1 MDKLLKPGIIA
12 QKKIRFSVKK
22 KSILLFLFFVWLIPA
37 AACTRSVKYPDN
49 PATQVPVTPLPA
61 TQSIEDTAVTILE
74 TTISEATAVTPEIN
88 QTVSP
93 TSAPP
98 ILYYTQAGDTV
109 PLISV
114 RFSVSPEE
122 INSPEKLPATALL
135 KPNLLL
141 IIPNRLSATGPEG
154 MLFPDSEVVY
164 SPSAKDF
171 DIEAFV
177 AQTNGYLSTY
187 SEWLINGQT
196 SGAQL
201 IEKVAIENSI
211 NPMLLLALL
220 EYQSGWVYGQ
230 PATLAQTEYPL
241 GYIEYSC
248 KGLYHQLA
256 WAVQQLSIG
265 YYGWRAG
272 ILTELV
278 FSNYES
284 LRIAPTLNAGTV
296 AVQYLF
302 SKLYYSNQWAGNLY
316 SPDGFSALHER
327 MFGNYW
333 VRSQAVEPLYPPD
346 LTQPNLELPFY
357 AGVLWSLTGG
367 PHSVWGTNGAL
378 GALDFAPA
386 TDKNGCTESPE
397 WVTAAAPGLVVRV
410 GPGLVMVDL
419 DGDGSEQ
426 TGWNILYLHIAT
438 KDRVPLGTYLEQD
451 DRIGHP
457 SCEGGTSTGTHVHI
471 ARKYNGEWILADG
484 PMPFVLS
491 GWTAHNGLA
500 AYKGNLTKDDQIVTA
515 SQVGSYESR
524 ITR

>member
-1 MDKLLKPGIIA
+1 MDKLSKPGIIA
-12 QKKIRFSVKK
+12 QNSIKFSAKK
-22 KSILLFLFFVWLIPA
+22 KSLLLLLFFVWLVPA
-37 AACTRSVKYPDN
+37 IACTRSVKYPDAPPTLIPFTPQ
-49 PATQVPVTPLPA
+49 PATQA
-61 TQSIEDTAVTILE
+61 AQETAAVIQGTE
-74 TTISEATAVTPEIN
+74 ISENPASTLEIDPSI
-88 QTVSP
+88 SP
-93 TSAPP
+93 TAAPP

-114 RFSVSPEE
+114 RFGVNPDE
-122 INSPEKLPATALL
+122 INSPEALPPTALL

-141 IIPNRLSATGPEG
+141 IIPNRLTGTGPDG
-154 MLFPDSEVVY
+154 MLFPDSEVVF

-171 DIEAFV
+171 DVEAFIE
-177 AQTNGYLSTY
+177 QTNGYLSTY
-187 SEWLINGQT
+187 SEWLSGGKT
-196 SGAQL
+196 SGAD
-201 IEKVAIENSI
+201 IIKRIAIDNSI
-211 NPMLLLALL
+211 NPMFLLAIL

-230 PATLAQTEYPL
+230 PSTMAQTEYPI
-241 GYIEYSC
+241 GYIEYSAR
-248 KGLYHQLA
+248 GLYQQLA
-256 WAVQQLSIG
+256 WAVEQLSLG

-272 ILTELV
+272 TLTELV
-278 FSNYES
+278 FGNYES

-302 SKLYYSNQWAGNLY
+302 SKLYYSNLWAGNLY
-316 SPDGFSALHER
+316 SPDGFPALHER

-333 VRSQAVEPLYPPD
+333 VRSQTVEPLYPPD
-346 LTQPNLELPFY
+346 ITQPNLELPFHP
-357 AGVLWSLTGG
+357 GVLWSLTGG
-367 PHSVWGTNGAL
+367 PHSVWDTGGAL

-386 TDKNGCTESPE
+386 SEKNGCLESLA

-410 GPGLVMVDL
+410 DTGVVIVDL

-438 KDRVPLGTYLEQD
+438 KGKVAVGTYLNQD
-451 DRIGHP
+451 DPIGHP
-457 SCEGGTSTGTHVHI
+457 SCEGGKATGTHLHI

-500 AYKGNLTKDDQIVTA
+500 AYKGNLTKDDQIITA

-524 ITR
+524 IIR

>member
-1 MDKLLKPGIIA
+1 MPG
-12 QKKIRFSVKK
+12 
-22 KSILLFLFFVWLIPA
+22 
-37 AACTRSVKYPDN
+37 
-49 PATQVPVTPLPA
+49 TPLPT
-61 TQSIEDTAVTILE
+61 TQSIQDTAVAILE
-74 TTISEATAVTPEIN
+74 TSVSVDPAVTPEID
-88 QTVSP
+88 QAVSP

-109 PLISV
+109 PMISV
-114 RFSVSPEE
+114 RFGVSPEE
-122 INSPEKLPATALL
+122 INSPEKLPATGLL

-141 IIPNRLSATGPEG
+141 IIPNRLSGTGPDG

-171 DIEAFV
+171 DVEDFV
-177 AQTNGYLSTY
+177 AQTNGYLATY
-187 SEWLINGQT
+187 TERLTDGNV
-196 SGAQL
+196 SGAAIIQ
-201 IEKVAIENSI
+201 KVAIDNSI
-211 NPMLLLALL
+211 NPMMLLALL
-220 EYQSGWVYGQ
+220 EYQSNWVYGQ
-230 PATLAQTEYPL
+230 PATLAQTEYPM
-241 GYIEYSC
+241 GFIQYSS
-248 KGLYHQLA
+248 KGLYQQLS

-272 ILTELV
+272 TLTELV

-302 SKLYYSNQWAGNLY
+302 SRLSYSQQWAGNLY
-316 SPDGFSALHER
+316 SPDGLPALHER

-346 LTQPNLELPFY
+346 LTQPNLELPFSP
-357 AGVLWSLTGG
+357 GMFWSLTGG
-367 PHSVWGTNGAL
+367 PHTVWGTDGAL

-386 TDKNGCTESPE
+386 TDKKGCEVSTA
-397 WVTAAAPGLVVRV
+397 WVTAASPGLVVRD
-410 GPGLVMVDL
+410 GPGLVMVDM
-419 DGDGSEQ
+419 DGDGSEL
-426 TGWNILYLHIAT
+426 TGWNILYLHVAAR
-438 KDRVPLGTYLEQD
+438 DRVAVGTYLNQD
-451 DRIGHP
+451 DPIGHP
-457 SCEGGTSTGTHVHI
+457 SCEGGTATGTHLHI

-500 AYKGNLTKDDQIVTA
+500 SYKGNLTKGDLIVTA
-515 SQVGSYESR
+515 SHVGSFESR

>member
-1 MDKLLKPGIIA
+1 MDKLSKPGIVA
-12 QKKIRFSVKK
+12 QKSIRFSAKK
-22 KSILLFLFFVWLIPA
+22 KSLLLFLFFVWLLPA
-37 AACTRSVKYPDN
+37 IACTRSVKYPDTPPTLTHFTPQ
-49 PATQVPVTPLPA
+49 PATKAAQ
-61 TQSIEDTAVTILE
+61 ETAAVVQGTE
-74 TTISEATAVTPEIN
+74 ISENPVSTLEIDPGI
-88 QTVSP
+88 SP
-93 TSAPP
+93 TAAPP

-114 RFSVSPEE
+114 RFGVSPEE
-122 INSPEKLPATALL
+122 INSPEALPATALL

-141 IIPNRLSATGPEG
+141 IIPNRLTATGPDG
-154 MLFPDSEVVY
+154 MLFPDSEVVF

-171 DIEAFV
+171 DVEAFV

-187 SEWLINGQT
+187 SEWLSSGKT

-230 PATLAQTEYPL
+230 PSTLAQTEYPI
-241 GYIEYSC
+241 GYIEYSA

-272 ILTELV
+272 TLTDLV
-278 FSNYES
+278 FENYES
-284 LRIAPTLNAGTV
+284 LKIAPTLNAGSV

-302 SKLYYSNQWAGNLY
+302 SRLYYSNQWAGNLY
-316 SPDGFSALHER
+316 SPDGLPAIHEK

-333 VRSQAVEPLYPPD
+333 VRSQTVEPLYPPD
-346 LTQPNLELPFY
+346 ITQPKLELPFY

-386 TDKNGCTESPE
+386 SDENGCLESSE
-397 WVTAAAPGLVVRV
+397 WITAAAPGLVVRV

-419 DGDGSEQ
+419 DGDGYEQ
-426 TGWNILYLHIAT
+426 TGWNILYLHVAT
-438 KDRVPLGTYLEQD
+438 KDKVVVGTYLMQD
-451 DRIGHP
+451 GRIGHP
-457 SCEGGTSTGTHVHI
+457 SCEGGTSTGTHLHF